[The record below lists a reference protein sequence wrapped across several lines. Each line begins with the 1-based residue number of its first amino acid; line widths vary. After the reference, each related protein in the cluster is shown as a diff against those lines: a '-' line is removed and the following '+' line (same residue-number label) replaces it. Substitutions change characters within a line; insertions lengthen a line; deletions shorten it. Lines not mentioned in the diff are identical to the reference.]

1 MKIARRR
8 SNCPIAFALD
18 IWGDKWSLL
27 IIRDIMFLNKNSYGD
42 FLKSDE
48 KISTNILADRLS
60 MLECAGLLKCE
71 ADLKNKTK
79 KVYKLTQKSIDL
91 LPALIEIVKWSST
104 YDKDTGAPQ
113 EFIKRISTDKE
124 NFINEMTMYLKSVHL
139 S

>member
-1 MKIARRR
+1 MKVARRR

-27 IIRDIMFLNKNSYGD
+27 IIRDIMFFNKSTYGD

-60 MLECAGLLKCE
+60 MLECAGLLKSE
-71 ADLKNKTK
+71 AMLNNKTK

-91 LPALIEIVKWSST
+91 LPAMIEIVKWSST
-104 YDKDTGAPQ
+104 YDKDTGAPR
-113 EFIKRISTDKE
+113 EFVERVKSDREKFISEYTS
-124 NFINEMTMYLKSVHL
+124 FLKSKHL
-139 S
+139 E